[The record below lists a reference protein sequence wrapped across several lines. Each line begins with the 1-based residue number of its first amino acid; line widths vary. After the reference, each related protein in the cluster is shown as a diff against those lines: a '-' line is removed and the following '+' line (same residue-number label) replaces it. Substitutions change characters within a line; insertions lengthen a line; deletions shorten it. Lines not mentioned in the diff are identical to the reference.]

1 MRVNYKLENGSIQIK
16 EVPDEA
22 SPEQYKYGILIG
34 PPDLSGLSLTNRQ
47 IKQLSSELALKGFG
61 DYSDTQGRRSEL
73 LDIIRTVLNKRD
85 KNLLKQILEIYQ
97 AEYFGG

>member
-1 MRVNYKLENGSIQIK
+1 MRVNYKLDNGSIQIR

-22 SPEQYKYGILIG
+22 SPEQYKYGIVIG
-34 PPDLSGLSLTNRQ
+34 PPDLSGLSLTNKQ
-47 IKQLSSELALKGFG
+47 IKQLSSELALRGFG

-73 LDIIRTVLNKRD
+73 LDVIRTVVGRRD
-85 KNLLKQILEIYQ
+85 KIVLKHILEIYQ